1 MSIETI
7 PLNKLSVWKGNV
19 RKTGAEI
26 GLDELKASILVHGLL
41 NPLTVQ
47 KTDKGDRRVIA
58 GQRRLLALRA
68 LHKEGAISADHPV
81 ECNIVSSD
89 SNATEISL
97 AENVVRTQMHPADQF
112 EAFRDLID
120 KGASVADVAA
130 RFGVTDALV
139 TKRLKLGRVSPKMLD
154 LYRKGDM
161 TLEQVQALTL
171 TDDHTVQESAW
182 DGAEHSWQRNP
193 RELRKALTNGEV
205 AADDKR
211 IKFIGGLEVYEAAG
225 GKVRRDLFDD
235 RNAGYVSDLTL
246 LNRLVVRKLEDTAE
260 AVRSEGWKWV
270 ETLAEF
276 DWDAVKGFSR
286 VHEGHVALTPEQE
299 ARLSGL
305 GEQHDELA
313 AASEEE
319 DLDDEQAAKLEQIE
333 TEMEDLQLTQK
344 IYNSDDIS
352 RAGCFVSIGY
362 QGETE
367 IRRGYVKL
375 EDMPAVEGK
384 AANGQTATAEESE
397 TDGLSAALIEDLTA
411 QRTAA
416 LRVELAKSP
425 MVALAATVHALG
437 LHAFYSGSAYGVSSC
452 VKVSTSITPLAGLIK
467 DPAASPALQG
477 FNENSPWATK
487 VPEKA
492 GHFWQWCVQQP
503 VTTLLDLLA
512 YLIGRSV
519 DAVIGKY
526 AKRNV
531 HADQLAAA
539 LDLDMT
545 KWFTPTAENYFS
557 RVSKPTII
565 KALVEMDGGTPVAP
579 VTEKLKK
586 GALAEFAEKAVG
598 DSGWLP
604 EILRSE
610 PSAETSEETTL
621 DAAA

>member
-68 LHKEGAISADHPV
+68 LHKEGSIPADHPV
-81 ECNIVSSD
+81 QCTIVSSD

-112 EAFRDLID
+112 EAWRDLID

-130 RFGVTDALV
+130 RFGVSEAIV
-139 TKRLKLGRVSPKMLD
+139 TKRLKLGRVSPKLLD
-154 LYRKGDM
+154 LYRKGEM

-171 TDDHTVQESAW
+171 TDDHAVQEAAW
-182 DGAEHSWQRNP
+182 DGAESRWQRTADA
-193 RELRKALTNGEV
+193 LRSVLTTGEV
-205 AADDKR
+205 TATDKR
-211 IKFIGGLEVYEAAG
+211 VKFIGGLDTYEAAG

-235 RNAGYVSDLTL
+235 RNAGYLSDMTL
-246 LNRLVVRKLEDTAE
+246 LNRLVVRKLEETADE
-260 AVRSEGWKWV
+260 VRSEGWKWI

-276 DWDAVKGFSR
+276 DWDAVKGFGR

-299 ARLSGL
+299 AHLSEL
-305 GEQHDELA
+305 GEKYDELA

-319 DLDDEQAAKLEQIE
+319 DLDDEQIAKVEQIE
-333 TEMEDLQLTQK
+333 VEMQALQSTQK
-344 IYNSDDIS
+344 IYKSEDIA

-362 QGETE
+362 QGEAE
-367 IRRGYVKL
+367 IRRGYVKP
-375 EDMPAVEGK
+375 EDMAQAEAKG
-384 AANGQTATAEESE
+384 TASGATPAEETES
-397 TDGLSAALIEDLTA
+397 DGLSAALIEDLTA

-425 MVALAATVHALG
+425 LVALAATVHALG
-437 LHAFYSGSAYGVSSC
+437 LSHFYMGSYRVASC
-452 VKVSTSITPLAGLIK
+452 VKVSTSVTPLNSLIK
-467 DPAASPALQG
+467 NPEQSKAFQA
-477 FNENSPWATK
+477 FNAESPWSAK
-487 VPEKA
+487 VPEEA
-492 GHFWQWCVQQP
+492 EDFWQWCVEQP
-503 VTTLLDLLA
+503 MAMLLELLA
-512 YLIGRSV
+512 YLVGRSV
-519 DAVIGKY
+519 DVVTTKVSRPG
-526 AKRNV
+526 V
-531 HADQLAAA
+531 HADQLASA

-545 KWFTPTAENYFS
+545 KWFQPTAENYFS
-557 RVSKPTII
+557 RVSKPIII
-565 KALVEMDGGTPVAP
+565 KALVEIDGGTPVAP

-598 DSGWLP
+598 HSGWLP

-610 PSAETSEETTL
+610 PAIETAEEDAL
-621 DAAA
+621 DTAA